1 MPVSKTPERFRRF
14 ARLKLLPL
22 LAAASLL
29 AAVPLP
35 ALADAS
41 TLRIATRDIGATQS
55 LTIVLN
61 KSIIVDLPVDVK
73 EVIVSQPEII
83 SAIVRTKQRV
93 ILQGLGS
100 GDTNIFF
107 LDASGR
113 TISVLDVRVVKEIS
127 QVGGALEAAL
137 LRMIPDSDIDVESVT
152 LSGDVN
158 RVVLAGTVRSE
169 DDFKRAGMIATQ
181 FAGSPENVANL
192 ITIGGSQQV
201 MLHVTVAEVSRD
213 TIKQLG
219 INLSGSASIGAVGV
233 GFNSG
238 QTALA
243 NGISTSVTG
252 SNFSLTA
259 QLRALETRGAVKTL
273 AEPTL
278 TAVSGQPAEFLA
290 GGQVPVLTAVKDGE
304 RTFTL
309 KDIGVKLN
317 FTPTIRSN
325 GVIGLT
331 VDTDV
336 TEVSETGF
344 DTGSGVIPGFNTRRA
359 KTSVEM
365 RAGETLAIAGII
377 QDKMRQNISGIPGLG
392 HIPILGALF
401 RSREFQR
408 SQTELVILV
417 TPYLARPTTEAMPL
431 PTDQTTTAT
440 DAEAIFLGL
449 MEKNYSVGVGPDGM
463 RGSLKGS
470 IGFVLD

>member
-1 MPVSKTPERFRRF
+1 MPVSKTPKRFRRL
-14 ARLKLLPL
+14 ASRVLACLITAAGMLAVTP
-22 LAAASLL
+22 LAAQADSASL
-29 AAVPLP
+29 
-35 ALADAS
+35 
-41 TLRIATRDIGATQS
+41 RIPMRDIGATQS
-55 LTIVLN
+55 LTLVLN
-61 KSIIVDLPVDVK
+61 KSMIVDLPVDVK

-93 ILQGLGS
+93 ILQGTGN

-113 TISVLDVRVVKEIS
+113 TISVLDIRVVKEVS

-137 LRMIPDSDIDVESVT
+137 LRIIPDSNINVESVT

-158 RVVLAGTVRSE
+158 RVVLSGSVRSE
-169 DDFKRAGMIATQ
+169 DDFARAGQIAAQ
-181 FAGSPENVANL
+181 FAGSGDNVANL
-192 ITIGGSQQV
+192 IVVGGSQQV

-213 TIKQLG
+213 TVKQLG
-219 INLSGSASIGAVGV
+219 INLSGSATIGSVGV

-238 QTALA
+238 QTGLN
-243 NGISTSVTG
+243 NGISTAVTG
-252 SNFSLTA
+252 SNFSLSA

-290 GGQVPVLTAVKDGE
+290 GGQVPVLSSVDKGE

-309 KDIGVKLN
+309 KDIGVKLH

-325 GVIGLT
+325 GIIGLS
-331 VDTDV
+331 VDTEV

-344 DTGSGVIPGFNTRRA
+344 DTGAGVIPGFNTRRA

-377 QDKMRQNISGIPGLG
+377 QDKTRQTISGLPGLG

-417 TPYLARPTTEAMPL
+417 TPYLARPTTQAMPL
-431 PTDQTTTAT
+431 PTDQTVTAS
-440 DAEAIFLGL
+440 DSEAIFLGL
-449 MEKNYSVGVGPDGM
+449 MEKNYSVGVGANGM